1 MTQAGAYLE
10 LTKPRITAFV
20 VLTTWLGWRF
30 SGRPEAP
37 ELWWTLLGTG
47 LASAASGTLNQWLEM
62 DQDALMKRTARRPLP
77 SGRLE
82 PDAALAFGTALG
94 AAGVALLSSRV
105 GNLPAFLAALT
116 MVLYVGGYTP
126 LKRVTPQSTW
136 IGAVSGAIPPMIGW
150 AAARGDLGAGAWA
163 LFSIQFLWQMPHFLA
178 LFWLYREE
186 YAKAGFQV
194 QSVVDPG
201 GRSTAF
207 QISVHSFGLLV
218 ATMMPWLFGVA
229 GLGYGVGALILGT
242 GFLIMGLK
250 ASWTMRASDHRNL
263 FRASLAY
270 LPVVFSLLAAGA
282 P

>member
-1 MTQAGAYLE
+1 MNYAAYLE
-10 LTKPRITAFV
+10 LTKPRITSFV

-30 SGRPEAP
+30 AGRAEAP

-47 LASAASGTLNQWLEM
+47 LASAAAGTLNQWLEV

-77 SGRLE
+77 SGRLKPE
-82 PDAALAFGTALG
+82 EALAFGLALG
-94 AAGVALLSSRV
+94 AAGVALLSARV

-126 LKRVTPQSTW
+126 LKRVSPQSTW

-150 AAARGDLGAGAWA
+150 AAARGELGAGAWA

-207 QISVHSFGLLV
+207 QIAVHSFGLLV

-229 GLGYGVGALILGT
+229 GFGYGVGALLLGT
-242 GFLIMGLK
+242 GFLFMGLK
-250 ASWTMRASDHRNL
+250 ASWTMRTEDHRNL
-263 FRASLAY
+263 FKASLAY
-270 LPVVFSLLAAGA
+270 LPAVFALLAAGV